1 MLGTALPLKWAI
13 RGVFSKSRWLC
24 RLWPLDYCVYTVWSG
39 TSLLHLLQFWETLA
53 YREHF
58 NDVDCVAAWKCL
70 TCINFSLLPTLLHVG
85 YLVMLIENCQ
95 LPWEGPWRDSLCI
108 YTLVKELVVCREWRD
123 RTAWNATPQTS
134 QVLAWHRRLWKCGQ
148 DSKVGFEESLSPCRL
163 FTKYHRLSGL

>member
-1 MLGTALPLKWAI
+1 MTFRLLCIHCMKWNLSPAPFAVLRDFGLSWAL
-13 RGVFSKSRWLC
+13 
-24 RLWPLDYCVYTVWSG
+24 
-39 TSLLHLLQFWETLA
+39 
-53 YREHF
+53 